1 MAKVDLTIGD
11 YSDKAIVVSG
21 NTRDVKEDLKRLGG
35 KYNAKLRDG
44 PGWIFPKTLEGA
56 VRKYIE
62 TGEVPV
68 KEARRLF
75 EPADAD
81 AVRAMLNAIG
91 AQKRQE
97 QPADDIVTTLENRVY
112 DVEKSLKSIDII
124 LSQLISTLAKQ
135 KSSLLVRA
143 VLLDHRD
150 LSLHLAKE
158 SGVKADADC
167 LEGRI
172 LQGDWEHAKRLAR
185 QRRKE

>member
-11 YSDKAIVVSG
+11 YSDKSIVVSG

-44 PGWIFPKTLEGA
+44 PGWIFPKTLENV

-62 TGEVPV
+62 TGEVEV
-68 KEARRLF
+68 MGAR
-75 EPADAD
+75 PK
-81 AVRAMLNAIG
+81 VV
-91 AQKRQE
+91 QKPQ
-97 QPADDIVTTLENRVY
+97 QDITTLENRVN
-112 DVEKSLKSIDII
+112 DVEKSLKSINII
-124 LSQLISTLAKQ
+124 LSQLISTQ

-185 QRRKE
+185 QRRNE

>member
-11 YSDKAIVVSG
+11 YSDKSIVVSG

-44 PGWIFPKTLEGA
+44 PGWIFPKTLENV

-62 TGEVPV
+62 TGEVEVMGGRP
-68 KEARRLF
+68 E
-75 EPADAD
+75 
-81 AVRAMLNAIG
+81 NG
-91 AQKRQE
+91 AKVVQKPQ
-97 QPADDIVTTLENRVY
+97 QNITTLENRVN
-112 DVEKSLKSIDII
+112 DVEKSLKSINII
-124 LSQLISTLAKQ
+124 LSQLISTQ

>member
-11 YSDKAIVVSG
+11 YSDKSIVVSG

-81 AVRAMLNAIG
+81 AVRAMLNAVG

-97 QPADDIVTTLENRVY
+97 QPADDIVTTLGNRVNHL
-112 DVEKSLKSIDII
+112 ENI
-124 LSQLISTLAKQ
+124 LFELVSTLGKQ

-143 VLLDHRD
+143 VLLDHRH

-158 SGVKADADC
+158 SGVEAIADC

-172 LQGDWEHAKRLAR
+172 QQGDWEHAKRLAR